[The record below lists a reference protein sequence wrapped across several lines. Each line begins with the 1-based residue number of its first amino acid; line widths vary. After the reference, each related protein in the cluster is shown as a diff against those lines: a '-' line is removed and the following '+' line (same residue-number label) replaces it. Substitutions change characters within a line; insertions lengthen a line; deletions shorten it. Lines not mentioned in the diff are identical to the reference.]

1 MEPAAVSGPPLAE
14 RGFTLIELV
23 IVVLLIGVL
32 ATMALPSYRK
42 SVYHAQ
48 ATDIAGRVHTIT
60 VAIKNYEADFQT
72 VPAGAG
78 PAGAPPPYL
87 AGYLDASVFR
97 GPGDITFQLS
107 GPSGTTPPTLLIAA
121 GSDPGEA
128 QVLLA
133 AAAMLGSSA
142 FTMGGGQ
149 SIGVNLIE

>member
-1 MEPAAVSGPPLAE
+1 MEPVPATARPLGR

-23 IVVLLIGVL
+23 IVVLVIGVL
-32 ATMALPSYRK
+32 ATMALPNYRK

-48 ATDIAGRVHTIT
+48 AVDITERVHTIT

-72 VPAGAG
+72 VPAGAA
-78 PAGAPPPYL
+78 PAGTPPPYL
-87 AGYLDASVFR
+87 AGYLSASVFQ
-97 GPGDITFQLS
+97 GPGGITFQLS
-107 GPSGTTPPTLLIAA
+107 GPSGSTPPTLLIAA
-121 GSDPGEA
+121 GSDPGET

-149 SIGVNLIE
+149 SIGVTLIE